1 MRSRNKQEVLQEARY
16 LVEKGYKEI
25 VLTGIHVGGYGQ
37 DLETDSFSN
46 LVSDLLDITGLESL
60 RISSIEESE
69 IDDDLIKLFLFIEQG
84 LADKDFNSCNL
95 NSIYDEF

>member
-1 MRSRNKQEVLQEARY
+1 MLMKIA
-16 LVEKGYKEI
+16 EI
-25 VLTGIHVGGYGQ
+25 VGYVNNVPIWKYTRETGDFWVREFGDSKDGHRNYIIKAPSEKLY
-37 DLETDSFSN
+37 SFS
-46 LVSDLLDITGLESL
+46 D
-60 RISSIEESE
+60 